1 MSEYEDLLVEAYRGE
16 CLGAALFAAM
26 ADHESDADRRAR
38 LRALAQVEAQTSS
51 RLRALL
57 ESSGIAEADEH
68 SARADGV
75 RLAEGLRAQPW
86 LVFLG
91 DLRNALPQFL
101 EKFERLAAIG
111 EPGDP
116 ILADLVAHE
125 RAIDTFA
132 ALEGVGRSA
141 DALAV
146 LRAHLDAPEPARPG
160 R

>member
-1 MSEYEDLLVEAYRGE
+1 LSEYEDLLVEAYRGE
-16 CLGAALFAAM
+16 CLGAALFGAM
-26 ADHESDADRRAR
+26 ADVESHADRRTR
-38 LRALAQVEAQTSS
+38 LRALAQVEAQTAA
-51 RLRALL
+51 RLRALV
-57 ESSGIAEADEH
+57 ESSAVAGCDDHAAG
-68 SARADGV
+68 ADGV
-75 RLAEGLRAQPW
+75 RMAEGLRAQPW
-86 LVFLG
+86 LTFLG
-91 DLRNALPQFL
+91 DLRLALPQFL

-132 ALEGVGRSA
+132 ALEGEGRSA

>member
-16 CLGAALFAAM
+16 CLGAALFGAM
-26 ADHESDADRRAR
+26 ATQASDDDQRER
-38 LRALAQVEAQTSS
+38 LRALAQVEAQTAT
-51 RLRALL
+51 RLRSLVD
-57 ESSGIAEADEH
+57 SSGIADCDEGV
-68 SARADGV
+68 ARADGV
-75 RLAEGLRAQPW
+75 RLAEGIAAQPW
-86 LVFLG
+86 LTFLG
-91 DLRNALPQFL
+91 DLRGALPQFL
-101 EKFERLAAIG
+101 EKFERLVAIG

-132 ALEGVGRSA
+132 ELEGDGRSA
-141 DALAV
+141 EALAV